1 MEKVKY
7 ISMLSA
13 VITQVLGIIFLF
25 INIKIAIGL
34 FLVYFISLA
43 ILVIAL
49 IKIRLDEKGED
60 DKNDYRDY

>member
-13 VITQVLGIIFLF
+13 VITQILGVIFLF
-25 INIKIAIGL
+25 IKIKIAIFL

-49 IKIRLDEKGED
+49 IKNRLDEKRED